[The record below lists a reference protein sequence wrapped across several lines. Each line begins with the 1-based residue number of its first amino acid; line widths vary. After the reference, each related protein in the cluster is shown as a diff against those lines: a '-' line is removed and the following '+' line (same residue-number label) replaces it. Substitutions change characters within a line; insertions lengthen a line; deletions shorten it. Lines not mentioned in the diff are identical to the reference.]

1 VNEETRRERLIE
13 RIRALN
19 GARLTGKERF
29 MYETAFAIGDKV
41 EALTEQMKDATRRE
55 KIVNYRDWFDEPSAQ
70 MSRLSEAVGAAVLNA
85 FARRAASRR
94 AEFEMR
100 HCSLDE
106 DEMRHCALDV
116 E

>member
-1 VNEETRRERLIE
+1 VNEERRREREIE

-41 EALTEQMKDATRRE
+41 EALTEQMKEATRRE
-55 KIVNYRDWFDEPSAQ
+55 KVANYREWFDAQ
-70 MSRLSEAVGAAVLNA
+70 HARMSRLTEAVGDAVLDA

-94 AEFEMR
+94 AEFETR
-100 HCSLDE
+100 HAALDD
-106 DEMRHCALDV
+106 DEMRHCALEVD
-116 E
+116 